1 LTLFYRWERKK
12 NEREKKEK
20 YTRKYQLRRKLQ
32 KEMMAV
38 LLHIYTMQWCYV
50 GIEELGAST
59 TLFFS
64 LLSLLC
70 CWGSGVFDTWAWVV
84 VLFSFFSSTCAD
96 EMKKKKKRIRR
107 SKWVLVTLSG
117 LRANNR
123 WLMLADFRI
132 LFHYICASPLFRYI
146 YLSSPAVSPFSF
158 RWQVEVVAGALLS
171 QSDPI
176 TAFIHP
182 RTQVRLTSV
191 TANVMVKKELH
202 RHPYLYISSPAS
214 RSMRVYTLLV
224 N

>member
-1 LTLFYRWERKK
+1 MRTEKK
-12 NEREKKEK
+12 WEREK
-20 YTRKYQLRRKLQ
+20 RKVHAQISIAKKTAKRNDGSSLTYIYNAMVLRR
-32 KEMMAV
+32 
-38 LLHIYTMQWCYV
+38 YRGT
-50 GIEELGAST
+50 
-59 TLFFS
+59 
-64 LLSLLC
+64 
-70 CWGSGVFDTWAWVV
+70 WGVDNA
-84 VLFSFFSSTCAD
+84 VLFSSFSSLLLGQWCIWHMSVSSCALLFFSSTCAN

-117 LRANNR
+117 LRANDR